1 MIWTM
6 LVAPV
11 VLFLLGFPVYFVLL
25 AAATATVLAVMNLP
39 PIVLHQVIYG
49 GVENYALLAVPF
61 FIFAGELMSR
71 CGISERL
78 VVWIQSFVGHIR
90 GSLGMITIFCAT
102 LLGAISG
109 SSPATVAATGKTLY
123 GDLLKARYGK
133 SFSLGLIASSGSVAI
148 VIPPSIALI
157 LYGASAEQSVPKL
170 FIAGI
175 LPGFLISAAM
185 AVYVIFWARRRLPR
199 PAAGGAA
206 MLDAGAGRA
215 EMGFFAA
222 SRYASG
228 ALAMPLVVL
237 LGIYF
242 GYFSPTEAGG
252 VACLYAIILARYIY
266 RSMTWGQIL
275 ETASDAAYLTGQV
288 MIIVASASVFS
299 WLMTV
304 QGLPQALVAW
314 VEAAEF
320 SRLAFLLATNI
331 LLLVLGCL
339 IDPTSAILVLTPIL
353 LPIVLDLGID
363 PIHFGIIMTVNLSIG
378 MFTPPF
384 GLNLFVAQSV
394 LKAELSEIYRGV
406 VGFFLVQTAAL
417 LVITYIPN
425 ISLWLVDFI

>member
-1 MIWTM
+1 
-6 LVAPV
+6 
-11 VLFLLGFPVYFVLL
+11 
-25 AAATATVLAVMNLP
+25 VLAVINLP

-175 LPGFLISAAM
+175 LPGLLISAAM

-206 MLDAGAGRA
+206 SEAGAGRA

-339 IDPTSAILVLTPIL
+339 IDPTSAILVLTPVL

-425 ISLWLVDFI
+425 LSLWLVDFI